1 MDFKAILPLLL
12 AGNKNAD
19 KIMPILSAMSN
30 GKGQNAQN
38 SSFAQSAN
46 ENASP
51 LDAVFGD
58 KNPAMAQILK
68 SAMSGERNKAGVYG
82 IEQIAGIAN
91 DEILGKMAFC
101 VPNTFLFDYGGKKT

>member
-1 MDFKAILPLLL
+1 MFQGTFIYMQAYNKTYIFFVEATMDFKAILPLLL

-68 SAMSGERNKAGVYG
+68 RRHVRRTE
-82 IEQIAGIAN
+82 
-91 DEILGKMAFC
+91 
-101 VPNTFLFDYGGKKT
+101 